1 VRNSR
6 NYVLLIEIPF
16 VHNMLCDLS
25 REASPKDERSIESK
39 ERLFLYSAILVYIIL
54 FPTSL

>member
-1 VRNSR
+1 
-6 NYVLLIEIPF
+6 
-16 VHNMLCDLS
+16 MLCDLS